1 MSLTLNQTYP
11 SALVGRRAHLLTSS
25 ATIIIIVVFT
35 AFTLATS
42 YFGLKLFFIPLGLVC
57 WFFMTKFPEIA
68 LGCLMVVG
76 TFKGAPQLEGSL
88 IDLTVALVL
97 AIVWCMGRAFLNK
110 SSISVPREFWFYGP
124 ILFMMLLS
132 LLYTPDLSGGI
143 DKTARFFIICGVAIL
158 GPFAVLTT
166 QARLRRFFW
175 TLLMAA
181 LIASAMSL
189 PMLGGRARLTAPGG
203 DTIQLGHVAAVGI
216 AIVWF
221 GLMPGR
227 KLLVRLI
234 LYGCIAVLAV
244 ALVGSGSRGPI
255 IALGAAIL
263 ISIWQRRRVGFTV
276 PQLLFDSV
284 FLFGMVILVL
294 PFVHIP
300 KESIDYLGRL
310 LSFKSTAA
318 YLGPRAGLL
327 QLGWELTLAHP
338 LTGVGIGGFPGL
350 YTDVGK
356 WPHSIPLEIG
366 SELGLLAALS
376 FCCLLFLALMTA
388 FREFVS
394 GEDGSRTIRNL
405 MFCFIVIVTISM
417 LNTGNLN
424 DNRQL
429 WTALS
434 LPFLFRA
441 ARIAGTPG

>member
-1 MSLTLNQTYP
+1 MSLTLKQTHP
-11 SALVGRRAHLLTSS
+11 SALVASRAHILASS
-25 ATIIIIVVFT
+25 VTIIITVVFT

-42 YFGLKLFFIPLGLVC
+42 YFGLKLLLIPLGLVV
-57 WFFMTKFPEIA
+57 WFLMTKFPEIA

-76 TFKGAPQLEGSL
+76 TFKGASQLEGSL
-88 IDLTVALVL
+88 IDLTVVLVL
-97 AIVWCMGRAFLNK
+97 VLVWSMGRAFSNK
-110 SSISVPREFWFYGP
+110 SSIVLPREFLFYVP
-124 ILFMMLLS
+124 LLFMMLLS

-166 QARLRRFFW
+166 PARLKRFFW
-175 TLLMAA
+175 TLLMAGM
-181 LIASAMSL
+181 IASAMSL
-189 PMLGGRARLTAPGG
+189 PMLGGRERLTAPGG

-255 IALGAAIL
+255 IALGTVIL
-263 ISIWQRRRVGFTV
+263 ISIWHRRRVGFTV
-276 PQLLFDSV
+276 PQLLFD
-284 FLFGMVILVL
+284 FAFIFGIGILFL

-300 KESIDYLGRL
+300 EESTDYLGRL

-318 YLGPRAGLL
+318 YMGPRAGLL
-327 QLGWELTLAHP
+327 QFGWKLTLAHP
-338 LTGVGIGGFPGL
+338 ITGVGIGGFPVL
-350 YTDVGK
+350 YTGIGN

-376 FCCLLFLALMTA
+376 FCCLLFLALKTA
-388 FREFVS
+388 LKEFLS
-394 GEDGSRTIRNL
+394 GDDDSQTIRNL
-405 MFCFIVIVTISM
+405 MFCFIVIVTVGM

-434 LPFLFRA
+434 LPFLFRS
-441 ARIAGTPG
+441 ARVAGTPG